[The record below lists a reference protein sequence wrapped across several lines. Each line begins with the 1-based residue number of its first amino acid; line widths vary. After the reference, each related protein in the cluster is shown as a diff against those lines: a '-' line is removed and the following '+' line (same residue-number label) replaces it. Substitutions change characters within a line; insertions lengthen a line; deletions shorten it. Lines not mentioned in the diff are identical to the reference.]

1 MSFTAADAALVR
13 AAASLAEHAP
23 EKMRAAHLAPR
34 LEELAQRIAAGLP
47 RPAPAAPA
55 EPADDDAAPG
65 LLRAA

>member
-1 MSFTAADAALVR
+1 MSLSAADVALIR

-34 LEELAQRIAAGLP
+34 LESLALRIAAELP
-47 RPAPAAPA
+47 RPAPAAG
-55 EPADDDAAPG
+55 DAAESLVPG

>member
-1 MSFTAADAALVR
+1 MSLSAADVALIR
-13 AAASLAEHAP
+13 AAASLAGHAP

-47 RPAPAAPA
+47 RPAPDA
-55 EPADDDAAPG
+55 DAAGGPGPG

>member
-1 MSFTAADAALVR
+1 MSLSAADVALIR

-34 LEELAQRIAAGLP
+34 LESLALRIAAGLP
-47 RPAPAAPA
+47 RPAPAVEAA
-55 EPADDDAAPG
+55 ADSAVPG

>member
-1 MSFTAADAALVR
+1 MSLSAADVALIR

-34 LEELAQRIAAGLP
+34 LEELALRIAAGLP
-47 RPAPAAPA
+47 RPAPGAGAASDP
-55 EPADDDAAPG
+55 AAPG